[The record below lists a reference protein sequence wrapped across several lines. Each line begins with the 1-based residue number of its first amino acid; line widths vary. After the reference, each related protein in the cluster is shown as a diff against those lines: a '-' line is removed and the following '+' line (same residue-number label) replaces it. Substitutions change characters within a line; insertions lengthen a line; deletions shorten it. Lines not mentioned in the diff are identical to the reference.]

1 MAGFADANQSQ
12 TNTTAALARWP
23 PLSRAPLG
31 PGFGCGAAAPKAAF
45 SPDATVIGSPAAP
58 ADSAKPQRGAVLAR
72 AALGYGGPAAG
83 LVAEKLGRLAGSPD
97 PGHEVGFGRNGVK
110 TDSF

>member
-23 PLSRAPLG
+23 PRSRRPLG
-31 PGFGCGAAAPKAAF
+31 PGFGSGAAAPKAA
-45 SPDATVIGSPAAP
+45 PGLDATVIGSPAAP
-58 ADSAKPQRGAVLAR
+58 AHSAKPQRDALLAG
-72 AALGYGGPAAG
+72 AALGNGWTAAG
-83 LVAEKLGRLAGSPD
+83 LVAQKLGRLAGCPD

-110 TDSF
+110 TSLY